1 MRHALALT
9 VAAGVATLATIGWLG
24 YRLLEQTRLP
34 AADLPPSLISS
45 APLSPEQGQATVEA
59 IMALTLPD
67 LGGRLQALAQWRGKV
82 LVVNYWASWCA
93 PCVEE
98 MPAFSRLQRQYAAQG
113 VQFVG
118 IGLDEVEKMR
128 IFVKATPVAYPLL
141 VGDAADSQ
149 TPGLQVKGL
158 PYTLVIGRDGRLAS
172 SRLGR
177 LNEATLEPILQRL
190 STASAETPPSAP
202 RR

>member
-34 AADLPPSLISS
+34 AAGLPPSLISS

-149 TPGLQVKGL
+149 TPGLQVC
-158 PYTLVIGRDGRLAS
+158 
-172 SRLGR
+172 LGWKAID
-177 LNEATLEPILQRL
+177 L
-190 STASAETPPSAP
+190 AETLKASEKQAPSSAP
-202 RR
+202 CCLRKGKMASTMRTEPQA

>member
-34 AADLPPSLISS
+34 DADLPPSLISS

-118 IGLDEVEKMR
+118 IALDSAELVRAFVE
-128 IFVKATPVAYPLL
+128 AHPVSYPLL
-141 VGDAADSQ
+141 IGGAAGIDLARQLGNGNLS
-149 TPGLQVKGL
+149 L
-158 PYTLVIGRDGRLAS
+158 PYTLLITPQRELRLAH
-172 SRLGR
+172 LG
-177 LNEATLEPILQRL
+177 PL
-190 STASAETPPSAP
+190 SEQELDLAVHQSLA
-202 RR
+202 R